1 MIIKSTILRSL
12 LVIMLAMSQQS
23 LAQVMKWDLN
33 DVSYLFQ
40 LPDGD
45 AQADIDLLGPE
56 DHGVLGALLPR
67 EIYQQVPTLLIAG
80 NGNSTLYENALRVV
94 AARID
99 PCPSLESN
107 DCVPEIRLVW
117 QPVEHDGRTGKWLA
131 GDAAVHS
138 FYRLSHNDF
147 ELLKE
152 ELWRIKQWLASQGVT
167 TTSTALDIH
176 PALKNRNTAD
186 TFNHEIQQTLIKYAG
201 SSNLEKITYV
211 ALMTPKRWWR
221 FGIFEKN
228 ADGAWSTSD
237 IPRLDMTTEDIF
249 NTAVEDG
256 VGLGLEKG
264 VDAVFNIF
272 PEEYPD
278 TDNIF
283 KVINK
288 GYRFNDDRDKTVF
301 KEKLAAI
308 DRFRNPHN
316 TNPDNLDCASCHYAD
331 ATREYIGNRFPELE
345 KVSTV
350 AEFVNPAPGVFNLE
364 NLSLAA
370 KSGRNVRAFGYF
382 KDKPVIIQRTIN
394 DAAVSANWMNTNTL
408 VGQATIAE
416 GLHHL

>member
-1 MIIKSTILRSL
+1 MIIRSIFLRSL
-12 LVIMLAMSQQS
+12 LVIFLTVSQQS
-23 LAQVMKWDLN
+23 LAQMTKWDLN
-33 DVSYLFQ
+33 DVSYLFR
-40 LPDGD
+40 LPDGG
-45 AQADIDLLGPE
+45 AQADIDLLGPK
-56 DHGVLGALLPR
+56 DHGVLGALLPKDL
-67 EIYQQVPTLLIAG
+67 YQQVPTLLIGG
-80 NGNSTLYENALRVV
+80 NGNATLYEKALRVV
-94 AARID
+94 AARIA
-99 PCPSLESN
+99 PCPSQESN
-107 DCVPEIRLVW
+107 HCVPEIRLVW
-117 QPVEHDGRTGKWLA
+117 QPVEHDGHTGKWLA

-147 ELLKE
+147 ELLKK

-167 TTSTALDIH
+167 TTSAALDIH
-176 PALKNRNTAD
+176 PALKNMNTAD
-186 TFNHEIQQTLIKYAG
+186 TFNHEIQQTLVKYAG

-228 ADGAWSTSD
+228 ADGVWNTSD

-272 PEEYPD
+272 PEAYPD

-283 KVINK
+283 QVINK
-288 GYRFNDDRDKTVF
+288 GYRFNDERDKKVF

-331 ATREYIGNRFPELE
+331 ATKEYIGNRFPELE
-345 KVSTV
+345 KVSTA
-350 AEFVNPAPGVFNLE
+350 AEFINPAPDILNLE

-394 DAAVSANWMNTNTL
+394 EAALSANWLNTKISTE
-408 VGQATIAE
+408 QAAINE
-416 GLHHL
+416 G